1 MPFLFVCCFLLCF
14 LFSGALIPGYSEM
27 QAQFVYVMELTEARG
42 KDSDKL
48 VDQAWGCGLISCFF
62 VN

>member
-1 MPFLFVCCFLLCF
+1 
-14 LFSGALIPGYSEM
+14 M
-27 QAQFVYVMELTEARG
+27 QAQFVYVMELAEARG